1 MSNDNYNAHS
11 IDAVIARID
20 ENLRTIIRTQQEIH
34 EKHDDLL
41 ERVGKLEQWRW
52 YLIGVFMVGGIGGG
66 VSADFL
72 GKLIKAAT

>member
-1 MSNDNYNAHS
+1 MSQDEYNERS
-11 IDAVIARID
+11 LDAVIARID
-20 ENLRTIIRTQQEIH
+20 ENLRAIIRTQQEIH

-52 YLIGVFMVGGIGGG
+52 YLIGVFAVGGIGGG

-72 GKLIKAAT
+72 GKLIKAVS